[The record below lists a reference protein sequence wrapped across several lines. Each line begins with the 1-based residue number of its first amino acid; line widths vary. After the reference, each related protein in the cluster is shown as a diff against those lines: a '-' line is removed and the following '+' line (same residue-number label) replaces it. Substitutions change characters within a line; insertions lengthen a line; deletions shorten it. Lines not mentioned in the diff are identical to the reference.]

1 MKQNE
6 HQVLFSAE
14 EQLLFALV
22 TEGIGGK
29 PATLP
34 ESIDYEKLR
43 SLAEAHAVYSFL
55 QPALERLD
63 EESAAYEVC
72 QQVSV
77 SIVRNCYRMLFLT
90 RFVSELLEQ
99 EGVSNAVL
107 KGVSTAALYPVP
119 ELRKTGDVDLML
131 YGEYSREQIIALMEK
146 AGFTLSEEQNVTYHL
161 GFLSPGNVEIELH
174 TSFAE
179 PFDLPAVNTVSE
191 QVRKTL
197 KEHVAMNHEF
207 GFPLK
212 GLDLPYHAFQL
223 LVHMLH
229 HFLRSGFGL
238 KLLCD
243 WVVIWRQPWSEED
256 VKTLQKL
263 LQDSGLT
270 AFTRAITGVCRA
282 HLGLEEENIPEMLR
296 SEEDYDAFLREILD
310 AEEFGSADSTRMVV
324 MKKTGF
330 WGYVSEFHHQM
341 HINYP
346 KAGKIFL
353 LWPFLWTATLVR
365 FLYNNKKLDRG
376 PAGAILKEA
385 SRRSKLA
392 KDLGLLTK

>member
-6 HQVLFSAE
+6 HQVLFSTE

-29 PATLP
+29 PAVLP
-34 ESIDYEKLR
+34 EHFDYEKLR

-77 SIVRNCYRMLFLT
+77 GIVRNCYRMLFLT
-90 RFVSELLEQ
+90 KFVSELLDQ
-99 EGVSNAVL
+99 AGIGNAVL
-107 KGVSTAALYPVP
+107 KGVSTASLYPVP
-119 ELRKTGDVDLML
+119 ELRKTGDVDIML
-131 YGEYSREQIIALMEK
+131 YGEYSAEHVTALMEE

-179 PFDLPAVNTVSE
+179 PFDLPAVNAAAE
-191 QVRKTL
+191 QVKKTL
-197 KEHVAMNHEF
+197 KEHVAITQEF

-243 WVVIWRQPWSEED
+243 WVVIWRQSWSEQDAEVLD
-256 VKTLQKL
+256 KL
-263 LQDSGLT
+263 LRDSGLT
-270 AFTRAITGVCRA
+270 AFAKAITGVCSA
-282 HLGLEEENIPEMLR
+282 HLGLEEKYIPEMLR
-296 SEEDYDAFLREILD
+296 SAEDYDAFLREIMD

-324 MKKTGF
+324 MKKTGL

-341 HINYP
+341 HINFP

-353 LWPFLWTATLVR
+353 LWPILWVVTLVR
-365 FLYNNKKLDRG
+365 FLHNNKKLDRG
-376 PAGAILKEA
+376 SASEILKEA

-392 KDLGLLTK
+392 KDLGLLNK